1 MYGHAKYTGK
11 THDSSFLLFI
21 PIRSSSPPPGNC
33 RVFSLLRAK
42 WVDADRS
49 QLETRTEPVKG
60 PKDISI
66 AQLVCFLASF
76 HVIQFRGSASTLVN
90 RDNGAVKQ
98 LPKKSTS
105 LVTFDIELAVH
116 EKETRI
122 DPSFF

>member
-1 MYGHAKYTGK
+1 MLNILVKLMILL
-11 THDSSFLLFI
+11 FLLFI
-21 PIRSSSPPPGNC
+21 PIRSSS

-105 LVTFDIELAVH
+105 LVTFDIELAVR